1 MPENKRTKTRRDP
14 NRNFNFIVAMGVSIV
29 GIAAVAIA
37 IEAIRRRAA
46 PLEPPRR
53 RYTD

>member
-1 MPENKRTKTRRDP
+1 MPENKRAKARRDP
-14 NRNFNFIVAMGVSIV
+14 YRNFNLIVGMGVSVV
-29 GIAAVAIA
+29 GIAAVAFA